1 MATTWSFNPFT
12 GTLDEVGGS
21 VANVF
26 VYQGAW
32 NPATNTPTLVDGT
45 GTTGSVF
52 WVSTQ
57 YSATVPGLSNASM
70 YNFQIGDLV
79 IYNGSQWELTTPA
92 AGVQSVNGA
101 QGVVTVNAIN
111 QLTGDVTAGPA
122 SGSQSVAAKLANIP
136 NKRYIDFV
144 NGSDSTGTGTIVNPW
159 QTIAHAFSQ
168 VSDSSPSNQYVFFLS
183 GSLNSNTDSGTINA
197 VPDVSLYCEYYIEL
211 NAGYT
216 ISGGGGQGGTDSNP
230 FFVNIGFQDFNWV
243 RNDSTIMTM
252 SAVDCTFNTLEFE
265 QQGGSQG
272 LAYLLVWGDSLIAY
286 TSATIQATF
295 VGIYGATLQGP
306 IAFLDQNNAM
316 TIQLIGNYIVGQ
328 LSFAGNATVQM
339 AGNYGDSVNGYTIT
353 TSTTGNGTPTL
364 YSDASSLSQSLS
376 GPGSIVFTDT
386 APYIA
391 YTPSTPSKW
400 SSVPTTVQQGL
411 DDLAAFGAAKPSNFT
426 DSSSGADGITVTGGT
441 NAVLAATS
449 IFQAAASAS
458 QNGYLTAANFTTFNA
473 KQPAGNYITA
483 LTGDGTATG
492 PGSVPFTLATVN
504 TNTGSFGSSTA
515 IPSFTV
521 NGKGLITAAST
532 NAVVAPA
539 GTLTGTTLASN
550 VVTSSLTSVA
560 NNAITNAML
569 AQAPAN
575 TLKGNNT
582 GSTANEADL
591 TVAQVQTM
599 LSITPSSS
607 GDIAETSFS
616 AANNTANQTITGFSF
631 ANTLAGFQAL
641 ASVQTVA
648 STSLTEVFQISGAQ
662 SIANGWQIEAS
673 SVGDSS
679 GATFSINS
687 SGQMLISTPNNAGFT
702 SCTVKFRAL
711 VL

>member
-1 MATTWSFNPFT
+1 
-12 GTLDEVGGS
+12 
-21 VANVF
+21 
-26 VYQGAW
+26 
-32 NPATNTPTLVDGT
+32 
-45 GTTGSVF
+45 
-52 WVSTQ
+52 
-57 YSATVPGLSNASM
+57 M

-101 QGVVTVNAIN
+101 QGVVVVNAIN
-111 QLTGDVTAGPA
+111 QLTGDIIAGPV
-122 SGSQSVAAKLANIP
+122 SGSAAAVAKLASIP

-144 NGSDSTGTGTIVNPW
+144 NGSDSTGTGTIVSPW
-159 QTIAHAFSQ
+159 QTIAYAFSQ
-168 VSDSSPSNQYVFFLS
+168 VTDSSPGNQYVFFLS
-183 GSLNSNTDSGTINA
+183 GSLNSNTDTGTINA
-197 VPDVSLYCEYYIEL
+197 VPDVSLFCEYFIEI
-211 NAGYT
+211 NANYT
-216 ISGGGGQGGTDSNP
+216 ITGGGGQGGTDSNP
-230 FFVNIGFQDFNWV
+230 FFVNIGFNQDFNWV

-272 LAYLLVWGDSLIAY
+272 LAYFLAWGFSLLAY
-286 TSATIQATF
+286 TGATLQVTF
-295 VGIYGATLQGP
+295 ASITDSTLQGP
-306 IAFLDQNNAM
+306 ITFLDQNNPM

-339 AGNYGDSVNGYTIT
+339 AGNYADGIDGYTLT
-353 TSTTGNGTPTL
+353 TSSTGSGTPTI
-364 YSDASSLSQSLS
+364 YSDASSLPQNIS
-376 GPGSIVFTDT
+376 GPGAIVFTDT

-391 YTPSTPSKW
+391 YTPATPGNW
-400 SSVPTTVQQGL
+400 SPVPDTVQQGL
-411 DDLAAFGAAKPSNFT
+411 DDLAARLITSNFT
-426 DSSSGADGITVTGGT
+426 DSSSGTDGITVTGGV
-441 NAVLAATS
+441 NAVLAPTS

-504 TNTGSFGSSTA
+504 GNVGTFGSSTA

-521 NGKGLITAAST
+521 NGKGLITAVT
-532 NAVVAPA
+532 TDAVVAPA

-582 GSTANEADL
+582 GSPANEADL

-599 LSITPSSS
+599 LSITPATP
-607 GDIAETSFS
+607 GDLPEGSFL
-616 AANNTANQTITGFSF
+616 AANNTANQTITGFIF
-631 ANTLAGFQAL
+631 ANTLAGFQAW